1 VTLWERLEGFALPS
15 IFFGDVDLTNAPLV
29 VFGPVE
35 TEVRIVFP
43 APERQTD
50 PGSSTARPTA

>member
-43 APERQTD
+43 APER
-50 PGSSTARPTA
+50 